1 MESEIHSV
9 AFNMSWIGYMEG
21 DTRFESACVVYL
33 KAGSGRVSLDFES
46 RVKFTNHAIRQM
58 QRTDQVHQ

>member
-9 AFNMSWIGYMEG
+9 ASWIGYMEG

-33 KAGSGRVSLDFES
+33 KAGSGRGSLDFES
-46 RVKFTNHAIRQM
+46 RVKFTNHAIRQ
-58 QRTDQVHQ
+58 RTDQVHQ